1 MADELLYEMSKTE
14 IVDTSSPFIKRE
26 LVYVI
31 DQNNGSYTNNQI
43 IMDCASISNAGKY
56 ADFSDA
62 WIAVPL
68 LITMTSTYN
77 FSAVACDFSVGLKSG
92 FHQLVHSI
100 NVEYNSTSV
109 VQTTALTNMYI
120 SYKLNTTLCVD
131 DLVTLGA
138 QIGFRGIDSPQSWYY
153 SGNVDTTLT
162 GVLTSNGN
170 GSTNNA
176 NAFATLNLTNSYAGT
191 ESNNPFLLRQ
201 LDLLFNNSQ
210 DPFGVLL
217 AGGTTWQTVS
227 NQFARGYTTSVVSS
241 GGYYGKAWNILATL
255 RLKDLSDFFAKL
267 PLVRGAYMKI
277 YVNLNQSLT
286 TINITAGNGV
296 YCQNNGIII
305 YGGLTNPLMFASGFT
320 NNGSS
325 NLLNGVAKTMVCS
338 VSVLNSLDNNC
349 PTSIAKTQLLSSCRL
364 YCPLYTINPMRE
376 EEYLANRVRVV
387 KYRDIF
393 QSQALNQ
400 SGSFNYLV
408 QNGLAGLKHII
419 VCPMIASTVNG
430 IVVGTVA
437 TSSFSPIRSPF
448 ASEPASCSPVQWIS
462 NYNVQISGVNIFA
475 DNENY
480 GFIQFLQELY
490 GVNSINGGLTD
501 GLSSGLISQTAYYN
515 NYGYLVADVGRRLP
529 EEDKTA
535 KSVQISGTI
544 LSKNAVDLF
553 IFCELEKSITID
565 IYSGK
570 RLD

>member
-31 DQNNGSYTNNQI
+31 DQNSGSYANNQI
-43 IMDCASISNAGKY
+43 IMDCASISNSGKY

-77 FSAVACDFSVGLKSG
+77 FTLLASDFSVGLKSG

-100 NVEYNSTSV
+100 NVEYNSTST

-138 QIGFRGIDSPQSWYY
+138 QIGFRGIDSPQSWAYAGAL
-153 SGNVDTTLT
+153 SPD
-162 GVLTSNGN
+162 GN
-170 GSTNNA
+170 GSVNNV
-176 NAFATLNLTNSYAGT
+176 NAFATLAPSVYVGT
-191 ESNNPFLLRQ
+191 QSNNPFLLRQ
-201 LDLLFNNSQ
+201 LDLQFNNSQ
-210 DPFGVLL
+210 DPQSVLL
-217 AGGTTWQTVS
+217 AGGTTWQTAS
-227 NQFARGYTTSVVSS
+227 AQFARGYTSSVVLSN
-241 GGYYGKAWNILATL
+241 GYYGKSWNILATL

-286 TINITAGNGV
+286 TINITAGNTM
-296 YCQNNGIII
+296 YCQPNQVVV
-305 YGGLTNPLMFASGFT
+305 YGGSTNPLMFASGGA
-320 NNGSS
+320 GSGS
-325 NLLNGVAKTMVCS
+325 VALFNGVAKTMTCS
-338 VSVLNSLDNNC
+338 VSVLNSLDTNC
-349 PTSIAKTQLLSSCRL
+349 PNTIAKNPLLSSCRL
-364 YCPLYTINPMRE
+364 YCPLYTMNPMKE

-419 VCPMIASTVNG
+419 VVPMVASTVNG
-430 IVVGTVA
+430 VITGTVN
-437 TSSFSPIRSPF
+437 TGFSPIRSPF

-475 DNENY
+475 DNESY

-544 LSKNAVDLF
+544 LCQNPVDLF

>member
-43 IMDCASISNAGKY
+43 IMDCASISNSGKY
-56 ADFSDA
+56 ADFSDS

-77 FSAVACDFSVGLKSG
+77 FSAIACDFSVGLKSG

-131 DLVTLGA
+131 DLVTLGS
-138 QIGFRGIDSPQSWYY
+138 QIGFRGIDGAQSWAYA
-153 SGNVDTTLT
+153 GALT
-162 GVLTSNGN
+162 AYGN
-170 GSTNNA
+170 GSVNNS
-176 NAFATLNLTNSYAGT
+176 NAFATLNLTLGYVGT

-210 DPFGVLL
+210 DPQNVLL
-217 AGGTTWQTVS
+217 AGGTTWQTAS
-227 NQFARGYTTSVVSS
+227 SQFARGYTTSVVLAN
-241 GGYYGKAWNILATL
+241 GYYGKSWNILATL
-255 RLKDLSDFFAKL
+255 RLKDLSDFFGKL

-286 TINITAGNGV
+286 TITITAGNAM
-296 YCQNNGIII
+296 YCQPNQIVV
-305 YGGLTNPLMFASGFT
+305 YGGSTNPLMFASGAV
-320 NNGSS
+320 NNGSV
-325 NLLNGVAKTMVCS
+325 NLLNGVAKTLNLS
-338 VSVLNSLDNNC
+338 VSILNSLDTNC
-349 PTSIAKTQLLSSCRL
+349 PTAVAKNPLLSSCRL
-364 YCPLYTINPMRE
+364 YCPLYTMNPMKE

-393 QSQALNQ
+393 QSQLLNQ
-400 SGSFNYLV
+400 SSGTSFNFLV

-419 VCPMIASTVNG
+419 VVPMISSTINGVVAGTIASG
-430 IVVGTVA
+430 
-437 TSSFSPIRSPF
+437 FSPIRSPF

-544 LSKNAVDLF
+544 LCQNPVDLF